1 MKFGVSDYEI
11 VRIDSFSDA
20 KKYYSY
26 TNPHSRWCLTH
37 MENMFD
43 SYTCDG
49 INQIYFCLK
58 HGFEDIKQI
67 KGENAPLDE
76 YGLSMLSIIVNEEGE
91 LAFCTTRWN
100 HDNGGNDSAMNAVEI
115 SKVVNVNFYEVF
127 KPNTKWKD
135 AVDSVK
141 RRLANGEELKEIFDW
156 VEEFNGGYT
165 KVKLNK
171 KYNIIKNRELL
182 SDIWFDVICDFYDG
196 YAKVGTNY
204 KWNFINIEGKFLFDI
219 WFDDVS
225 RFYDGCAGVSLEKKV
240 NFINKEGKLLLDE
253 WCDGDFVNYIKK
265 GFANIS
271 RYIYDENS
279 DFEYEYNIIDI
290 TNGKLLLDEWIVCN
304 NFDIH
309 IGGRYLGYTKIEVEI
324 KTNYEDEY
332 DYGVEIESKCNLINK
347 NGELLLDKW
356 CDEIYAFNF
365 DDYAKACLRDRYNLI
380 NKEGKF
386 VSDDW
391 YDEVSYFKD
400 GYAKVQLY
408 GKGYN
413 FINTEG
419 KLMLDKYQSYDE
431 VHNFINGYAIVR
443 LYGKG
448 YNFINIK
455 GNLMSDE
462 WFDWADWD
470 NGFKDGYVIVK
481 SKDKGWNVINTE
493 CKPMSDEWFD
503 SKEEVDDYL
512 NSLI

>member
-1 MKFGVSDYEI
+1 
-11 VRIDSFSDA
+11 
-20 KKYYSY
+20 
-26 TNPHSRWCLTH
+26 L
-37 MENMFD
+37 
-43 SYTCDG
+43 
-49 INQIYFCLK
+49 
-58 HGFEDIKQI
+58 
-67 KGENAPLDE
+67 
-76 YGLSMLSIIVNEEGE
+76 
-91 LAFCTTRWN
+91 
-100 HDNGGNDSAMNAVEI
+100 
-115 SKVVNVNFYEVF
+115 
-127 KPNTKWKD
+127 
-135 AVDSVK
+135 
-141 RRLANGEELKEIFDW
+141 
-156 VEEFNGGYT
+156 
-165 KVKLNK
+165 
-171 KYNIIKNRELL
+171 
-182 SDIWFDVICDFYDG
+182 
-196 YAKVGTNY
+196 
-204 KWNFINIEGKFLFDI
+204 DI
-219 WFDDVS
+219 WFDDIS
-225 RFYDGCAGVSLEKKV
+225 SFYDGCAGVSLEKKV

-304 NFDIH
+304 NFDIYF
-309 IGGRYLGYTKIEVEI
+309 GKVGDYTKIAVEI

-332 DYGVEIESKCNLINK
+332 EYGVDLESKYNLINK

-365 DDYAKACLRDRYNLI
+365 DYAKARLRDRYNLI

-391 YDEVSYFKD
+391 YDEVSDFKD

-443 LYGKG
+443 LYHKG
-448 YNFINIK
+448 FNSINTK

-462 WFDWADWD
+462 WFD
-470 NGFKDGYVIVK
+470 
-481 SKDKGWNVINTE
+481 SKK
-493 CKPMSDEWFD
+493 
-503 SKEEVDDYL
+503 EVDDYL